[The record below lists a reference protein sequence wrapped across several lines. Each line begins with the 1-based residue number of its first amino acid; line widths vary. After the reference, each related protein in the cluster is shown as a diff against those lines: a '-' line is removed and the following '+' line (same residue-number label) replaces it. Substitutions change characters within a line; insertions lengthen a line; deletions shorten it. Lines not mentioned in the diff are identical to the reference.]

1 MKVVITS
8 SDYNDP
14 QYAIYLLII
23 STLCYFL
30 NIHLLAEVNMI
41 RTPNLEIECP
51 LPYYNSPSSA
61 KL

>member
-14 QYAIYLLII
+14 QYAIYVLII

-30 NIHLLAEVNMI
+30 NIHLLAVVNIGIEVI
-41 RTPNLEIECP
+41 
-51 LPYYNSPSSA
+51 YYTIIMSVA
-61 KL
+61 

>member
-14 QYAIYLLII
+14 QYAIYVLII

-30 NIHLLAEVNMI
+30 NIHLLADMNI
-41 RTPNLEIECP
+41 RPPQVYLTWKM
-51 LPYYNSPSSA
+51 SPS
-61 KL
+61 